1 MPNAI
6 CPECDH
12 DIPLTTPK
20 EGMKVVCPRCEA
32 ELEVVSLHPLE
43 LDWVYEED
51 EEDLDEDDDWG
62 LDDEDEDD
70 WDMDDDED
78 MGDDDE
84 DI

>member
-1 MPNAI
+1 MPSAI

-12 DIPLTTPK
+12 DISLTAPK

-51 EEDLDEDDDWG
+51 IDDMDEDDDWG
-62 LDDEDEDD
+62 LDDEDDD
-70 WDMDDDED
+70 WDMDDDETL
-78 MGDDDE
+78 GDDE
-84 DI
+84 DEI